1 MTLPPHIE
9 LRARCAGADDISGII
24 FACRSPLAPRT
35 HTASSSPRRWRPHST
50 RSKRDRDAVHRS
62 LGHGAHGL
70 QRLPAGSERSRD
82 YPPLGSTF
90 VSPAHRRRSSV
101 ATFVVREDPLEVTT
115 RVVRL
120 RGFMPKRRAHV
131 WRCFDTFARNH
142 ASLCFTSSHCRS
154 PKRPNQALQRTAGRS
169 DV

>member
-101 ATFVVREDPLEVTT
+101 ATFVVRRRPAGSHDASGSTT
-115 RVVRL
+115 WV
-120 RGFMPKRRAHV
+120 
-131 WRCFDTFARNH
+131 H
-142 ASLCFTSSHCRS
+142 AETTSSGLAVFRYVCPKPCFFMFHFVPLS
-154 PKRPNQALQRTAGRS
+154 LPKRPNQALQRTAGRS

>member
-120 RGFMPKRRAHV
+120 HGFMPE
-131 WRCFDTFARNH
+131 T
-142 ASLCFTSSHCRS
+142 TSSRLAVFRYVCPKPCFFMFHFVPLS
-154 PKRPNQALQRTAGRS
+154 LPKRPNQALQRTAGRS

>member
-82 YPPLGSTF
+82 YPPYPRSFRQHIDDVLAWPLLSYEKTRWKSRREWFDYMGSCRNDEFTF
-90 VSPAHRRRSSV
+90 GGVSIRLPETMLLYVSLRPTV
-101 ATFVVREDPLEVTT
+101 AP
-115 RVVRL
+115 
-120 RGFMPKRRAHV
+120 
-131 WRCFDTFARNH
+131 
-142 ASLCFTSSHCRS
+142 
-154 PKRPNQALQRTAGRS
+154 QAA
-169 DV
+169 